1 MSDNKYAKSRNR
13 LINIIDLKL
22 ADISQILL
30 PLIVIV
36 TLGILWE
43 VWINIADLPSYLLP
57 PPSEIFFRLFG
68 DFWFFVRHGLV
79 TLVEAICGLVVGSA
93 IAISLAILMR
103 YWKILERTLFPIA
116 LLIKVTPIIAVAPLF
131 VIWFGFGSGP
141 KILIVALITFF
152 PVMVNTLVGLKSV
165 NMDSLDFLKTL
176 NASEWEIMIHLRI
189 PSALPYLFA
198 ALRISL
204 PLSIIGAVVGEWFTG
219 DRGLGSVIIV
229 AHNNIDMPTLFSS
242 VFSLAFI
249 GVSLTIMLV
258 FCERK
263 ILFWHDSNLRV

>member
-1 MSDNKYAKSRNR
+1 MSDNRYAKSRNR

-57 PPSEIFFRLFG
+57 PPSEIFSRLFG
-68 DFWFFVRHGLV
+68 DFWFFVSHGLV
-79 TLVEAICGLVVGSA
+79 TLVEGICGLVVGSA

-103 YWKILERTLFPIA
+103 YWKILERTLYPIA

-249 GVSLTIMLV
+249 GVSLNIMLV